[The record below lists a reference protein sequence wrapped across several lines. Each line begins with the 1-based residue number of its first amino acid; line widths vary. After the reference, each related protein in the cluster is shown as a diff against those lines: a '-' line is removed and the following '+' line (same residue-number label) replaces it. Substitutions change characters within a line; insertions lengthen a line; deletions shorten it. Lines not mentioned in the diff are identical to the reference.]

1 MRHIATAALAAMFFL
16 SSIPAKA
23 VLPENWHEIYPP
35 GDGWRIVCDVT
46 GTNGSMIYFKPSAAE
61 PQASD
66 ILVRIIYS
74 HNLCWLYIAPY
85 DGQCLGGTVSID
97 GKPRF
102 DLVGEGDY
110 CVSACGRNFLTPEK
124 DRNNKKQ
131 SIAMFAEG
139 KELVITMNTEDGPP
153 ISATIPLTGFAEV
166 YSQLEAGTNC
176 GVSIQPKLP

>member
-1 MRHIATAALAAMFFL
+1 MKLLAMAALIGAFL
-16 SSIPAKA
+16 MASIPANA
-23 VLPENWHEIYPP
+23 LLPENWHDIYLP
-35 GDGWRIVCDVT
+35 GDGWRIICDVP

-61 PQASD
+61 PQADD

-85 DGQCLGGTVSID
+85 DGQCLGGAVLID
-97 GKPRF
+97 GKQRF
-102 DLVGEGDY
+102 ELVGEGDY

-124 DRNNKKQ
+124 DRKNKKQ
-131 SIAMFAEG
+131 SITMFAEG
-139 KELVITMNTEDGPP
+139 KELVITMNTKDGPP